1 MATDQN
7 GVLKRPSYGD
17 DFVRRRAA
25 ELALPDVREWLA
37 GGLQSDLD
45 VMKDLMNVLSCGD
58 GYEIARDLENL
69 GWAVNSEL
77 VTVFDLGDF
86 ISTARKEMVI
96 QWVKCLRVK
105 LDIPMGASVD
115 YRGRLGIVV
124 KLFPET
130 AEYGVHTGDLPA
142 TSYSVCAAE
151 EVRAAARLPL
161 AATEAVA

>member
-1 MATDQN
+1 VTDSN
-7 GVLKRPSYGD
+7 GLLKRPNYGD

-25 ELALPDVREWLA
+25 ELALEDVKEWLGADVRRDA
-37 GGLQSDLD
+37 D
-45 VMKDLMNVLSCGD
+45 VIKDLMNTLSCGD
-58 GYEIARDLENL
+58 GYEICRDLERL

-96 QWVKCLRVK
+96 QWVRCLGVK
-105 LDIPMGASVD
+105 LSLPLQAKVY
-115 YRGRLGIVV
+115 YRGILGTVV

-130 AEYGVHTGDLPA
+130 AEYGVHTPDLNA
-142 TSYSVCAAE
+142 NSYHVCASDD
-151 EVRAAARLPL
+151 ARLTLP